1 MIQMECPYCGQ
12 PVSVSDTQCPYCH
25 RDL

>member
-1 MIQMECPYCGQ
+1 MECPYCGQ
-12 PVSVSDTQCPYCH
+12 PASASDTQCPYCH

>member
-1 MIQMECPYCGQ
+1 MECPYCGQ
-12 PVSVSDTQCPYCH
+12 PVSASDTQCPYCH

>member
-1 MIQMECPYCGQ
+1 MECPYCGQ
-12 PVSVSDTQCPYCH
+12 PVSSSDTQCPYCH

>member
-1 MIQMECPYCGQ
+1 MECPYCGQ

>member
-1 MIQMECPYCGQ
+1 MKCPYCGQ
-12 PVSVSDTQCPYCH
+12 PVSASDTQCPYCH

>member
-12 PVSVSDTQCPYCH
+12 PVSASDTQCPYCH